1 MFRLDSFP
9 LMQKLLSVFSDHIK
23 QSDSSAFTFF
33 CYYDISSIVACQY
46 KRPPTPASVCASSI
60 PPSLPLKHLLTFLMF
75 SLRLHIFSHCSPF
88 HCLIKAI
95 YICNIINIS
104 SSSCHCFNASESF
117 LSISFLVTSHSS
129 GYSFA
134 ALKTNFMTNLSP
146 IGNTI
151 RSIDSGSTK

>member
-9 LMQKLLSVFSDHIK
+9 LMQKILSVFSDHIK

-95 YICNIINIS
+95 YICNIITY
-104 SSSCHCFNASESF
+104 HPLPA
-117 LSISFLVTSHSS
+117 T
-129 GYSFA
+129 
-134 ALKTNFMTNLSP
+134 ALMHPKVFCLYLFWSLRTHPDILLQP
-146 IGNTI
+146 
-151 RSIDSGSTK
+151 

>member
-9 LMQKLLSVFSDHIK
+9 LSQKILSVFSDHIK
-23 QSDSSAFTFF
+23 QSDRSAFTFF

-95 YICNIINIS
+95 YICNIITY
-104 SSSCHCFNASESF
+104 HPLPA
-117 LSISFLVTSHSS
+117 T
-129 GYSFA
+129 
-134 ALKTNFMTNLSP
+134 ALMHPKVFCLYLFWSLRTHLDILLQP
-146 IGNTI
+146 
-151 RSIDSGSTK
+151 